1 MDETSIDLSVLDPKR
16 NGARFDAQVA
26 RIAQRAIENR
36 RLRRAVV
43 RRGIVAFAI
52 AMAAGLAL
60 WFSAPA
66 RPAPPARSIDI
77 LDWATRDI
85 GPADVLSLG
94 GGHAQ

>member
-1 MDETSIDLSVLDPKR
+1 MDEQSIDLSVLDPKR

-43 RRGIVAFAI
+43 RRGVVAFAI
-52 AMAAGLAL
+52 AMAAGLVL
-60 WFSAPA
+60 WFSAPS
-66 RPAPPARSIDI
+66 RPTPPPQSFDI

-85 GPADVLSLG
+85 GPTDVLSLG
-94 GGHAQ
+94 GPHAQ